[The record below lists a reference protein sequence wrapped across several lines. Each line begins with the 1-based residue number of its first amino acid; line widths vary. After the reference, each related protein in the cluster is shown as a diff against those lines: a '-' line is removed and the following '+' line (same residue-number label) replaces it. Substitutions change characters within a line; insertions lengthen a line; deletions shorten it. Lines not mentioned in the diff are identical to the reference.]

1 MDHLNSHK
9 KRKLCPRTKENLPPD
24 GHQDVK
30 EDKQRPRSKRR
41 LKGALAA
48 LVDMPLDIIFLVLL
62 GLLFLLH
69 FQRIVIDI
77 RAA

>member
-9 KRKLCPRTKENLPPD
+9 KRKLCPRTKEND
-24 GHQDVK
+24 QDVK

-69 FQRIVIDI
+69 F
-77 RAA
+77 